1 MNVTQQLNIFVK
13 KPAFKSAG
21 IYTFS
26 NFFSKSVGFF
36 LLFIFSNPLY
46 LNVDENGLL
55 NLLGSSTAIF
65 ISFLSLGIV
74 HSTSVEFFKL
84 EKEEFKDFF
93 TTGFVIPCIVL
104 ILGIAALY
112 FFRTELNNSYHF
124 PASFAFII
132 PIIAFFTFCNE
143 LFVTLIRNND
153 EPNTYLKMSLLR
165 LVIEASLS
173 VLLVVNFAMR
183 WEGRVIAMISACVVL
198 FLAAFFYF
206 KEKRYIFGKIKKNY
220 LKGELKYAI
229 PIIIFQGGSFCLF
242 SSDKFFLSYYAGNV
256 DVGIYG
262 YACTFCAIL
271 SIGCTA
277 VLHYI
282 LPKIY
287 EQLSQPKINYNQIR
301 TYFIYYFCFAFS
313 LLLCVVAF
321 TPFLY
326 QHFINSKYYAGISYL
341 PLIALGYFFW
351 NINYFFYSFLLYK
364 KNKKMILILSL
375 ISILF
380 SLASN
385 YFFIKNWH
393 SQGAAISVCT
403 SFFLVLLVTLFT
415 NRREA
420 KLILIKGIFQN
431 IKA

>member
-1 MNVTQQLNIFVK
+1 MNVTQQLNIFLR
-13 KPAFKSAG
+13 KPAFKSAS

-26 NFFSKSVGFF
+26 NFFSKSIGFF
-36 LLFIFSNPLY
+36 LLFLFSNPQY

-55 NLLGSSTAIF
+55 SLLGSSTAIF
-65 ISFLSLGIV
+65 IPFLSLGIV

-84 EKEEFKDFF
+84 KKDEFKDFF
-93 TTGFVIPCIVL
+93 TTGFVMPIIVL
-104 ILGIAALY
+104 VLGISTLY
-112 FFRTELNNSYHF
+112 FFRTDLNTNYHF
-124 PASFAFII
+124 PVSFVFII
-132 PIIAFFTFCNE
+132 PILAFFTFSNE

-153 EPNTYLKMSLLR
+153 EPGTYLKMSLLR
-165 LVIEASLS
+165 LIIEASLS

-183 WEGRVIAMISACVVL
+183 WEGRVIAMIAACIAL
-198 FLAAFFYF
+198 FIAASFYF
-206 KEKRYIFGKIKKNY
+206 KKKGYIFGKIKKKY
-220 LKGELKYAI
+220 LSDELKYSV
-229 PIIIFQGGSFCLF
+229 PIIIFQGAAFCLF
-242 SSDKFFLSYYAGNV
+242 SSDKFFLSYFAGNV

-277 VLHYI
+277 VLNYI

-326 QHFINSKYYAGISYL
+326 KYFINEKYYEGLSYL
-341 PLIALGYFFW
+341 YLIAIGYFFW

-364 KNKKMILILSL
+364 KNKKMIFILSSL
-375 ISILF
+375 SITISLVF
-380 SLASN
+380 N

-393 SQGAAISVCT
+393 SEGAAFAVCA
-403 SFFLVLLVTLFT
+403 SFFIVLLITLFT
-415 NRREA
+415 NKHEA
-420 KLILIKGIFQN
+420 KLILINGLFKN
-431 IKA
+431 TKE